1 MLVVT
6 NSSHL
11 YEERR
16 QFERQMGELITL
28 VNEQTSCHHAIA
40 DSLAELK
47 VLLSYFILTTRISL
61 QLILLILIL
70 MPNESDAKQILT
82 GDHRDAPILRGRN
95 YPAGP
100 EINEPLPE

>member
-6 NSSHL
+6 NSSQL

-16 QFERQMGELITL
+16 QFERQMGELIML

-47 VLLSYFILTTRISL
+47 VNYIHILCTL
-61 QLILLILIL
+61 KGILL
-70 MPNESDAKQILT
+70 
-82 GDHRDAPILRGRN
+82 
-95 YPAGP
+95 
-100 EINEPLPE
+100 